1 IDRIFD
7 LLLWYGVIGLKRE
20 DEEVTYIYSV
30 NYDIKRL
37 KALIRK
43 AAGGEPVLYVN
54 PAFWKGLEVKP

>member
-1 IDRIFD
+1 
-7 LLLWYGVIGLKRE
+7 VIGLKRE